1 MIICLGPICFPVWH
15 LLPVLIFLWSRIKVG
30 AAAAAAAP
38 CVLLRACHALTTAR
52 QRLQAS
58 VYNAMGWPL
67 PVDPKKDEGVG
78 LVDASDG
85 TEGGTVTA
93 DGEGADLRHRKTTGG
108 VTKVETLEQWTAL
121 LQESGA
127 TGSPLVVDFT
137 ATWCRPCKAIAPFF
151 EELSHKY
158 CAATF
163 VSIDVDDL
171 DEVSAQAGVKAM
183 PTFQVSLSPNTL
195 RAAPS
200 RAHPRTRTL
209 LLHW

>member
-15 LLPVLIFLWSRIKVG
+15 LLPVLIFLWSRIK
-30 AAAAAAAP
+30 
-38 CVLLRACHALTTAR
+38 
-52 QRLQAS
+52 AS

-183 PTFQVSLSPNTL
+183 PTFQVYRGTKK
-195 RAAPS
+195 
-200 RAHPRTRTL
+200 TREVTGAL
-209 LLHW
+209 KDDLEKMVAGECL